1 MASKYNL
8 GKFLGEGTWGSVYEA
23 TRRSDGLQVAVKR
36 IKPMDPSLGM
46 NFTAL
51 REVKYLREL
60 KNVNV
65 VDVRIIWV
73 LSTFLI
79 SVVIVKRRF
88 SESGSVV
95 FSHGICSV

>member
-1 MASKYNL
+1 LSGIIWIILPISNWQHLGKMASKYNL

-65 VDVRIIWV
+65 VDVRIIYV
-73 LSTFLI
+73 LS
-79 SVVIVKRRF
+79 KRF
-88 SESGSVV
+88 
-95 FSHGICSV
+95 